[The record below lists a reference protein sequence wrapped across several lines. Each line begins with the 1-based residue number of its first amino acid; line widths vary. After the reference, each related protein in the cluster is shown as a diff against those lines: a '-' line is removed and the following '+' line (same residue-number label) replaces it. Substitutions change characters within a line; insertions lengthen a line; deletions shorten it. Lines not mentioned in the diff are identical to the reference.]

1 MGKKREG
8 NLMKVPYLDLKSQ
21 YLSIKEE
28 INKEVLDT
36 LKSSSYSLGPKVEAF
51 EKNFSAYSNSKYTV
65 GVNSGTSALHIA
77 LQSLD
82 IGSGDEVI
90 VPAMTFVAT
99 PMAVSYTG
107 AKPVFVDTFY
117 PSGLINFNKI
127 EEKITSRTK
136 AIIPVHLYGQC
147 ADLIEIKKIAKKHK
161 LKIIEDAS
169 QAHGSH
175 QNDINIGQVSDAA
188 TYSFYPGKNLGAYGE
203 SGCATTN
210 NQKLYKKMTSLRN
223 WGQKR
228 KHFHDD
234 ISYNYRMDG
243 IQGAILNVKLKK
255 IDQWIKK
262 RRKAAKIYNEILNK
276 ELLKTTEEIGN
287 YHVYHIYGIFLKN
300 RDKLQ
305 NYLLKKNIFTGNHY
319 PVPCHLQKP
328 YAKFGY
334 KKNDFP
340 DSELIA
346 KNQVS
351 LPIYPEI
358 TEKMIEY
365 VSLEINKWT
374 AKNS

>member
-1 MGKKREG
+1 
-8 NLMKVPYLDLKSQ
+8 MKVPFLDLKSQ
-21 YLSIKEE
+21 YLSIKKE

-36 LKSSSYSLGPKVEAF
+36 LNSSNYSLGPKVEAF
-51 EKNFSAYSNSKYTV
+51 EKNFSKYCNTKYTV

-127 EEKITSRTK
+127 DKKITSRTK
-136 AIIPVHLYGQC
+136 AIVPVHLYGQC
-147 ADLIEIKKIAKKHK
+147 ANLVEIKRIAKKHK

-169 QAHGSH
+169 QAHGSL
-175 QNDINIGQVSDAA
+175 QKKFNIGQVSDAA

-203 SGCATTN
+203 SGCVITN
-210 NQKLYKKMTSLRN
+210 NQKLYKKMVSLRN

-262 RRKAAKIYNEILNK
+262 RREAAKTYNELLNN
-276 ELLKTTEEIGN
+276 ELIKTTEENGN
-287 YHVYHIYGIFLKN
+287 YHVYHIYSIFLKN

-305 NYLLKKNIFTGNHY
+305 NYLFKKNIFTGNHY

-328 YAKFGY
+328 YTKLGY
-334 KKNDFP
+334 KKHDFP

-346 KNQVS
+346 RSQIS

-358 TEKMIEY
+358 SNKMIEY
-365 VSLEINKWT
+365 VSLEINKWL
-374 AKNS
+374 ANNS

>member
-1 MGKKREG
+1 
-8 NLMKVPYLDLKSQ
+8 MKVPFLDLKSQ
-21 YLSIKEE
+21 YLSIKKE

-36 LKSSSYSLGPKVEAF
+36 LNSSNYSLGPKVELF
-51 EKNFSAYSNSKYTV
+51 EKNFSKYCNTKYAV

-127 EEKITSRTK
+127 SEKITSRTK
-136 AIIPVHLYGQC
+136 AIVPVHLYGQC
-147 ADLIEIKKIAKKHK
+147 ANLIEIKRIAKKHK

-169 QAHGSH
+169 QAHGSL
-175 QNDINIGQVSDAA
+175 QKKFNIGQMSDAA

-203 SGCATTN
+203 SGCAVTN
-210 NQKLYKKMTSLRN
+210 NQKLYKKMVSLRN

-262 RRKAAKIYNEILNK
+262 RRKAAKTYNEMLNN
-276 ELLKTTEEIGN
+276 ELIKTTEEIGN
-287 YHVYHIYGIFLKN
+287 YHVYHIYSIFLKN

-305 NYLLKKNIFTGNHY
+305 NYLFKKNIFTGNHY

-328 YAKFGY
+328 YTKFGY
-334 KKNDFP
+334 KKHDFP

-346 KNQVS
+346 RSQIS

-358 TEKMIEY
+358 SKKMIEH
-365 VSLEINKWT
+365 VSLEINKWLDN
-374 AKNS
+374 NS

>member
-1 MGKKREG
+1 MGKKRKRK
-8 NLMKVPYLDLKSQ
+8 LMKVPFLDLKSQ
-21 YLSIKEE
+21 YLSIKKE

-36 LKSSSYSLGPKVEAF
+36 LNSSNYSLGPKVEAF
-51 EKNFSAYSNSKYTV
+51 EKNFSKYCNTKYSV

-127 EEKITSRTK
+127 DEKITSRTK
-136 AIIPVHLYGQC
+136 AIVPVHLYGQC
-147 ADLIEIKKIAKKHK
+147 ANLIEIKRIAKKHK

-169 QAHGSH
+169 QAHGSL
-175 QNDINIGQVSDAA
+175 QKKFNIGQVSDVA

-203 SGCATTN
+203 SGCAITN
-210 NQKLYKKMTSLRN
+210 NQKLYKKMVSLRN

-262 RRKAAKIYNEILNK
+262 RREAAKTYNEMLNN
-276 ELLKTTEEIGN
+276 ELIKTTEEIGN
-287 YHVYHIYGIFLKN
+287 YHVYHIYSIFLKN

-305 NYLLKKNIFTGNHY
+305 NYLFKKNIFTGNHY

-328 YAKFGY
+328 YTKFGY
-334 KKNDFP
+334 KKHDFP

-346 KNQVS
+346 RSQIS

-358 TEKMIEY
+358 SKKMIEY
-365 VSLEINKWT
+365 VSLEINKWL
-374 AKNS
+374 ANNS

>member
-1 MGKKREG
+1 MGKKRG
-8 NLMKVPYLDLKSQ
+8 GDIMKVPYLDLKLQ
-21 YLSIKEE
+21 YLSIKDE

-36 LKSSSYSLGPKVEAF
+36 LKSSSYSLGPKVEIF
-51 EKNFSAYSNSKYTV
+51 EQNFSAYCNSKYAV

-77 LQSLD
+77 LQSLG

-117 PSGLINFNKI
+117 PSGLINYNKI

-147 ADLIEIKKIAKKHK
+147 ANLIEIKKIAKKYK

-169 QAHGSH
+169 QAHGSY
-175 QNDINIGQVSDAA
+175 QKDINIGQVSNAA

-203 SGCATTN
+203 SGCVITN
-210 NQKLYKKMTSLRN
+210 NQKLYKKMHSLRN
-223 WGQKR
+223 WGQNR

-262 RRKAAKIYNEILNK
+262 RRKAAKIYNELLNSQ
-276 ELLKTTEEIGN
+276 LLKTNEEIGN

-305 NYLLKKNIFTGNHY
+305 NNLLKKNIFTGNHY
-319 PVPCHLQKP
+319 LVPCHLQKP
-328 YAKFGY
+328 YTKFGY

-340 DSELIA
+340 DSELIS
-346 KNQVS
+346 KNQIS

-358 TEKMIEY
+358 TKKMIEY
-365 VSLEINKWT
+365 VSLEINKWI

>member
-8 NLMKVPYLDLKSQ
+8 DLMKVPYLDLKLQ

-28 INKEVLDT
+28 INKEVLNT
-36 LKSSSYSLGPKVEAF
+36 LKSSSYSLGPKVESF
-51 EKNFSAYSNSKYTV
+51 ENNFSAYCNSKYTV

-82 IGSGDEVI
+82 ISTGDEVI

-99 PMAVSYTG
+99 PMAVSYTR

-117 PSGLINFNKI
+117 PSGLINYNKI

-147 ADLIEIKKIAKKHK
+147 ANLKEIKKIAKKHK

-169 QAHGSH
+169 QAHGSL
-175 QNDINIGQVSDAA
+175 QNNINIGEVSDAA

-210 NQKLYKKMTSLRN
+210 NQKLYKKMLSLRN

-262 RRKAAKIYNEILNK
+262 RRKAAKIYSEILNN
-276 ELLKTTEEIGN
+276 ELLKTTEEMGN
-287 YHVYHIYGIFLKN
+287 YHVYHIYSIFLKS

-305 NYLLKKNIFTGNHY
+305 NYLLKKNISTGNHY

-328 YAKFGY
+328 YIKFGY
-334 KKNDFP
+334 KKHDFP
-340 DSELIA
+340 NSELLA
-346 KNQVS
+346 KNQIS

-358 TEKMIEY
+358 TKKMIEY
-365 VSLEINKWT
+365 VSLEINKWI

>member
-1 MGKKREG
+1 M
-8 NLMKVPYLDLKSQ
+8 
-21 YLSIKEE
+21 I
-28 INKEVLDT
+28 
-36 LKSSSYSLGPKVEAF
+36 
-51 EKNFSAYSNSKYTV
+51 
-65 GVNSGTSALHIA
+65 
-77 LQSLD
+77 
-82 IGSGDEVI
+82 
-90 VPAMTFVAT
+90 
-99 PMAVSYTG
+99 
-107 AKPVFVDTFY
+107 
-117 PSGLINFNKI
+117 
-127 EEKITSRTK
+127 
-136 AIIPVHLYGQC
+136 
-147 ADLIEIKKIAKKHK
+147 
-161 LKIIEDAS
+161 
-169 QAHGSH
+169 
-175 QNDINIGQVSDAA
+175 
-188 TYSFYPGKNLGAYGE
+188 
-203 SGCATTN
+203 
-210 NQKLYKKMTSLRN
+210 SLRN

-328 YAKFGY
+328 YTKFGY
-334 KKNDFP
+334 KKHDFP

-358 TEKMIEY
+358 TKKMIEH
-365 VSLEINKWT
+365 VSQEINMWT